1 MPEATSFTRFF
12 AVVQRHW
19 RLFVGVTIAAAAL
32 GAIFSGPR
40 FITPRFRSSAIVY
53 PVNLN
58 SYSIETRAD
67 QLLQLLESNSIRD
80 SLVKRFDLVRHY
92 GIDTAAPPGRTW
104 LRDLYKERVEI
115 GKTRFESVEI
125 EVTDEDPVLAR
136 DMVNEILR
144 QVDLLNRRLMHA
156 NAREVLT
163 IMERTLAVL
172 KERSDS
178 VAARLDTL
186 RSGTGLLEYKTQ
198 TEELTKAY
206 MRLLTH
212 GGSAG
217 QKDQVLAMLKDLEQR
232 GGEFHSLSELNDLL
246 IKSYSKQL
254 AEYQKVLVDVDKELS
269 ITNVVTYPEVSDKKI
284 YPVRWIIVAISMASA
299 LLLCYILVF
308 LREQR
313 R

>member
-19 RLFVGVTIAAAAL
+19 RLFAGVAVAAAAL

-40 FITPRFRSSAIVY
+40 FVTPRFRSSAIVY

-80 SLVKRFDLVRHY
+80 SLVKRFDLVHHY
-92 GIDTAAPPGRTW
+92 GIDTASPPGRTW

-212 GGSAG
+212 GGNQG

-246 IKSYSKQL
+246 IKGYSKQL
-254 AEYQKVLVDVDKELS
+254 AEYQKVLVDVDKELT
-269 ITNVVTYPEVSDKKI
+269 ITNVVTYPEVSDKKV
-284 YPVRWIIVAISMASA
+284 YPVRWIIVAISVASA
-299 LLLCYILVF
+299 LFLCYILVF